1 MKGTQIQ
8 FLVGKI
14 KSGMPLG
21 AVKKKKKKK
30 AVVLS
35 AERSYG
41 SLDFIMIYYNLT
53 RF

>member
-8 FLVGKI
+8 FLVGKL

-21 AVKKKKKKK
+21 AVKKKKKK